1 MSVPELTVESN
12 IRNLEAAPRSA
23 PSLHRAPLEMRAL
36 KSGFLSVLT
45 WIAALLA
52 SVPLF
57 SVIYELVVAGG
68 SRLSW
73 ETLTALPP
81 SAFDLGGGFGN
92 AIVGTLVMVGIATLI
107 SVPIGILA
115 AVYLA
120 ILDPDSKLAH
130 TVRFLAKVLTGFPSI
145 LAGVFVYAVMVVTM
159 KTYSALAGGVALAV
173 LMLPTVVLAAE
184 QAMAM
189 VPKKMKDAAF
199 GMGCTRTQV
208 ILKVVLPTGAS
219 GILTGVMLA
228 IAGAAGNS
236 APLLFTA
243 LFSDYYLRSLTEPTA
258 SLAILIFNFS
268 GMPYENQIQL
278 AWAASLVLVLIVL
291 VFNVLAR
298 IIGRQKY

>member
-1 MSVPELTVESN
+1 MSATDLAVESA
-12 IRNLEAAPRSA
+12 IRNLETTPAPK
-23 PSLHRAPLEMRAL
+23 PSLHRAPLELRAL
-36 KSGFLSVLT
+36 KSGILTGLT

-68 SRLSW
+68 SRLNW

-81 SAFDLGGGFGN
+81 SAFDPGGGFGN
-92 AIVGTLVMVGIATLI
+92 AIIGTGVMVGIATLI

-298 IIGRQKY
+298 IVGRQKY